1 MQAVVTYRFGC
12 ILGVMSLLSDED
24 RAILRN
30 LTAWVRRFAIMYATL
45 WTTLVLAF
53 FALLIVLHEAG

>member
-1 MQAVVTYRFGC
+1 MGNLVFG
-12 ILGVMSLLSDED
+12 LFVSLLSDED

-30 LTAWVRRFAIMYATL
+30 LTAWVRGFAIMYATL

-53 FALLIVLHEAG
+53 FALLVHLHGV